1 MCWQGS
7 MSFNSLC
14 TPSGSTQASCVWVS
28 SLGSDS
34 RDQNNMW
41 TSRDIDHHQNKVSS
55 HDKSP
60 IATSQEVRCVM
71 SGAGHSARVVFAS
84 LSNTTMA
91 NALVSH
97 RVTLWCCWTQLALW
111 AAVENQTWTNM
122 NLRALYSDQ
131 GKAQSFCKLC
141 YLFFFSSLFC
151 LKVSTHTYRHIPH
164 KDMREWERK
173 TEWVSRR
180 QWAEDGNKKKK
191 LE

>member
-141 YLFFFSSLFC
+141 YLFFFSFSLLFESEHTH
-151 LKVSTHTYRHIPH
+151 LQTHTSQRHER
-164 KDMREWERK
+164 MREKDR
-173 TEWVSRR
+173 VSKQETVSGR
-180 QWAEDGNKKKK
+180 WK
-191 LE
+191 